1 MTEAE
6 LVHEGPF
13 DFKIILPE
21 GMEGYNTYKLYYLEE
36 DDEGNLVPGEVVVL
50 TLEDGYLVGTLP
62 HLSEFLLAGSTEV
75 PGAPN
80 TGRFT
85 KIVESAAFLPI
96 CSVIAAITLAGVAVY
111 YSKRV

>member
-1 MTEAE
+1 
-6 LVHEGPF
+6 
-13 DFKIILPE
+13 
-21 GMEGYNTYKLYYLEE
+21 MEGFNTYKFFYVTR
-36 DDEGNLVPGEVVVL
+36 DENGDWVL
-50 TLEDGYLVGTLP
+50 GDAVTLTVKDGYLYGTLP
-62 HLSEFLLAGSTEV
+62 HLSEFVLVGSTEV

-96 CSVIAAITLAGVAVY
+96 CSVIAALTLAGVAVY